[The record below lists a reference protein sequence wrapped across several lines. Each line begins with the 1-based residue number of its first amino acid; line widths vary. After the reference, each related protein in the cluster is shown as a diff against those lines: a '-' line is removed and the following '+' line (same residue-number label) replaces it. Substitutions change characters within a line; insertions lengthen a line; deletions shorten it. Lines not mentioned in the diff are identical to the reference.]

1 MHHSL
6 CIFFEQVGLER
17 VVSQVM
23 WGIQGQQVTQAFQG
37 LGFLEIQAQKVKY
50 TFWPLKSKTK
60 QDLFFL
66 AFGNFF
72 VIYLLIV
79 KSELK

>member
-50 TFWPLKSKTK
+50 TF
-60 QDLFFL
+60 
-66 AFGNFF
+66 
-72 VIYLLIV
+72 
-79 KSELK
+79 